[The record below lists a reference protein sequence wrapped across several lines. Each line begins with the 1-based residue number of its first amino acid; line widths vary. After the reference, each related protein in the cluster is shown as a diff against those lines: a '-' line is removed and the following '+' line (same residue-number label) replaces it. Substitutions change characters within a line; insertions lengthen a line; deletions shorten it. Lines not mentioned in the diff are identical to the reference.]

1 MVSQAFFAPL
11 SSYFVYDVAVAF
23 GSPSMVAPL
32 GSIAALAPQF
42 ALCLALNE
50 LLFYAFHR
58 LLHTPMLYN
67 AIHKK
72 HHQVILRPFMATI

>member
-1 MVSQAFFAPL
+1 
-11 SSYFVYDVAVAF
+11 
-23 GSPSMVAPL
+23 MVAPL